1 MSFARAPGQAPA
13 GARGLAVLV
22 MARAPRRGE
31 VRQALE
37 PLIGQDGC
45 LALQTALLLQTFA
58 WARALSPRLLAVA
71 HEPADAGREL
81 QRLTGRDALLIPQ
94 NGEGIAA
101 RVADAVARVH
111 GHSPGPVLVLWP
123 DLPRLLPYH
132 AQAVSGDLRAGVD
145 IVLGPV
151 FDGGFYL
158 IALARPLPSLFA
170 LPGQVW
176 RGRGALQNVLDGAA
190 RAHLQAGVLRGER
203 ALHRPADARAALA
216 DPLLPEPIARA
227 LAHR

>member
-1 MSFARAPGQAPA
+1 MSFTPAHGRAPA
-13 GARGLAVLV
+13 GAADLAVLV
-22 MARAPRRGE
+22 MARVPRRGE

-45 LALQTALLLQTFA
+45 LALQTALLLQTLA
-58 WARALSPRLLAVA
+58 WARALSPRLLGVA

-81 QRLTGRDALLIPQ
+81 QRLTGPDVMLLPQ

-101 RVADAVARVH
+101 RVADAVARMH
-111 GHSPGPVLVLWP
+111 AHSPGPMLVLWP

-132 AQAVSGDLRAGVD
+132 AQAVYGDLRAGAD

-158 IALARPLPSLFA
+158 IALARPLPRLFA
-170 LPGQVW
+170 LSGQVW
-176 RGRGALQNVLDGAA
+176 RGRDALQNVLDAVA
-190 RAHLQAGVLRGER
+190 RAHLQAGVLRSER

-227 LAHR
+227 LRHR

>member
-1 MSFARAPGQAPA
+1 MSFVGRHGPA
-13 GARGLAVLV
+13 LSSAADLAVLLMV
-22 MARAPRRGE
+22 RAPRRGE

-45 LALQTALLLQTFA
+45 LALQTALLAQALA
-58 WARALSPRLLAVA
+58 WARELAPRLLCLA

-81 QRLTGRDALLIPQ
+81 QRLTGREALLIPQ
-94 NGEGIAA
+94 NGDGIAA

-111 GHSPGPVLVLWP
+111 AHSPGPVLVLWP

-132 AQAVSGDLRAGVD
+132 AQAVCSDLRAGVD

-158 IALARPLPSLFA
+158 IALARPLPGLFA
-170 LPGQVW
+170 LPERAW
-176 RGRGALQNVLDGAA
+176 RGRDALHEVLEGAA

-203 ALHRPADARAALA
+203 ALHRPSDARAALA
-216 DPLLPEPIARA
+216 DPLLPEPVARA
-227 LAHR
+227 LRHQ